1 MNIPNLI
8 LNFEQVFRQFGHIP
22 QLLLPQLHLPIKL
35 LNLNPNHPNIIL
47 QIPHG
52 HLTLPQNILLNI
64 TLLIQNTQLIIP
76 INKLYP
82 RIVAVLTSVLV
93 LLAKGLH
100 VFLQGED
107 YHVELLDLVDVLVHE
122 LFLLALLQLVLV

>member
-1 MNIPNLI
+1 MNIPDLI
-8 LNFEQVFRQFGHIP
+8 LNLQQILRQFGDIAEF
-22 QLLLPQLHLPIKL
+22 LLPQFNLPIKL

-82 RIVAVLTSVLV
+82 RIVAVLTRVLV
-93 LLAKGLH
+93 LLAEGLH

-107 YHVELLDLVDVLVHE
+107 YHVQLLDLVDVLVHE
-122 LFLLALLQLVLV
+122 LFLFTLLQLVLV